1 MTPEQAWA
9 AIEAEQLAR
18 PGVTRSVKK
27 GFAEGGLMTSG
38 KLFAIRRDKGMLT
51 KLPTDQVQA
60 LIATGL
66 GKAAIIGGRTLREWL
81 WLQDEA
87 AEAWLSLAREAEAFV
102 RRQAAS

>member
-9 AIEAEQLAR
+9 AIEDEFLGRANI
-18 PGVTRSVKK
+18 TRSVKK

-66 GKAAIIGGRTLREWL
+66 GTPAIIGGRNLREWL
-81 WLQDEA
+81 WVQDDA
-87 AEAWLSLAREAEAFV
+87 SEAWLSLARDAEAFV
-102 RRQAAS
+102 KEQAAS